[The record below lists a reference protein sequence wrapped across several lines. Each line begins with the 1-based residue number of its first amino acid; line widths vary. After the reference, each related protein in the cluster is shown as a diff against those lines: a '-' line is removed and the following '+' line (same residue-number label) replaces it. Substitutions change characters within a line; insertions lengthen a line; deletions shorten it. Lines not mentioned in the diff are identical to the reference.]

1 MECISLFI
9 FVREYYRGSVGRG
22 CFVYF
27 ILEVGEILV
36 RGVGA
41 EAFYKFSKIHN
52 HVCFCDGM
60 CMRVGVW
67 CIRSKSLKAQ
77 K

>member
-27 ILEVGEILV
+27 ILEVGEIWK
-36 RGVGA
+36 VGEWVLKLFISSQKYITTSVFA
-41 EAFYKFSKIHN
+41 M
-52 HVCFCDGM
+52 VC
-60 CMRVGVW
+60 V
-67 CIRSKSLKAQ
+67 
-77 K
+77 